1 MTLEDM
7 YNNQY
12 DFDDED
18 DDSDWEPLQ
27 KPAAIVKWFCV
38 NCTMVNL
45 GDDIHCDV
53 RLHCQLDSFRFIPCT
68 LFIFFF
74 FIFLGGGVIDK
85 FIFGFCVSDVIIC
98 FLVEK

>member
-18 DDSDWEPLQ
+18 DDSDWEPVQ
-27 KPAAIVKWFCV
+27 KPAAVVKWFCV

-45 GDDIHCDV
+45 GDDSHCDV
-53 RLHCQLDSFRFIPCT
+53 RLHCQLVFSASYYDLCL
-68 LFIFFF
+68 LFP
-74 FIFLGGGVIDK
+74 FLLFSGGWGLGVNGGIYLL
-85 FIFGFCVSDVIIC
+85 VLC
-98 FLVEK
+98 F